1 MRIEVDVDGQVDDV
15 TRMVGRRVLDG
26 DEGEAMVLTISQA
39 YDTDLADLWEAV
51 TDAERIAR
59 WFLPVTGELRLGGRY
74 QLEGNAGGVIQACD
88 PPHGFDA
95 TWEYGEGVSWI
106 EVRLVEEGE
115 GRTRFTLHHIAEVD
129 DATWEQYGPGA
140 VGIGWDQA
148 VLGFALHIRSGSAND
163 AREFMGWTATPEG
176 IRFTTR
182 VGEAW
187 HDADVNAGADPAEAR
202 ARADRTIEA
211 YTSWD
216 PTAET

>member
-1 MRIEVDVDGQVDDV
+1 MTMEVDVDRQIDDV
-15 TRMVGRRVLDG
+15 TRMVGHRTPAASEREVV
-26 DEGEAMVLTISQA
+26 VLTISQA
-39 YDTDLADLWEAV
+39 YDTDVADLWEAV
-51 TDAERIAR
+51 TDPERIAR

-74 QLEGNAGGVIQACD
+74 QLEGNAGGVIEACD

-95 TWEYGEGVSWI
+95 TWEYGETTSWI
-106 EVRLVEEGE
+106 EVRLAEEGD

-148 VLGFALHIRSGSAND
+148 VLGLALHLRTRVPND
-163 AREFMGWTATPEG
+163 AAEFMGWSASPEG

-211 YTSWD
+211 YTD
-216 PTAET
+216 FPE